1 MSKRAVIFV
10 DIQNDYFPGGKWTLH
25 AMEAAADNAAELLDS
40 ARRKGDL
47 VVHVRHEFPT
57 AEAPFF
63 SPGSEGSQINVRVKN
78 RDNEVVILKHHIN
91 SYRETNLKEVLDK
104 NGIEEVIICG
114 AMSHMCIDAVAR
126 ASNDFGYKVSVVQDA
141 CATRDLELNGQ
152 TIPAQQVHAA
162 FMSALGF
169 GYATLLST
177 EDYLKEPTKAASPGF

>member
-25 AMEAAADNAAELLDS
+25 GIEAASDNAAKLLNS
-40 ARRKGDL
+40 ARSKGDL
-47 VVHVRHEFPT
+47 VVHIRHEFPT
-57 AEAPFF
+57 ADAPFF
-63 SPGSEGSQINVRVKN
+63 CPGSEGAKINEKVQN
-78 RDNEVVILKHHIN
+78 LDNEAVVVKHHIN
-91 SYRETNLKEVLDK
+91 SYRETNLKEILDK
-104 NGIEEVIICG
+104 HKIEEVVICG
-114 AMSHMCIDAVAR
+114 AMSHMCIDAVTR

-141 CATRDLELNGQ
+141 CASRDLELNNE

-177 EDYLKEPTKAASPGF
+177 EDYVNECTKPVAVKK